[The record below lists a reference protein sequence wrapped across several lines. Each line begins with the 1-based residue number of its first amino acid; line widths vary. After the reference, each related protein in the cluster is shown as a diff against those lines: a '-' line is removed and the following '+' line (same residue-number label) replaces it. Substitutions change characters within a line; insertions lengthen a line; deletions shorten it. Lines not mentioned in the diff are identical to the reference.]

1 MIRRENYPDFEAE
14 EIIAPDAVARNE
26 KTVRKGFWHKLK
38 RNLARI
44 PKADEVVAAYYA
56 AFDSNTPFRSK
67 AMLMAALAYFV
78 LPVDVIPDF
87 ILGLGFTDDMT
98 VLLTAFGLIRANVTE
113 AHRERARAT
122 VEALRRGEEPPEAAT
137 A

>member
-1 MIRRENYPDFEAE
+1 MIRREKYPDFDAE
-14 EIIAPDAVARNE
+14 EIITPDIVARNE
-26 KTVRKGFWHKLK
+26 KTVKRGFWQKLK

-56 AFDSNTPFRSK
+56 AFDSNTPFRTK
-67 AMLMAALAYFV
+67 AVLLAALAYFV
-78 LPVDVIPDF
+78 LPIDVIPDF
-87 ILGLGFTDDMT
+87 ILGFGFTDDMT

-122 VEALRRGEEPPEAAT
+122 VDALRRGEEPPETAAT
-137 A
+137 

>member
-1 MIRRENYPDFEAE
+1 MIRREKYPDFEADE
-14 EIIAPDAVARNE
+14 TMPPDAVERNE
-26 KTVRKGFWHKLK
+26 RTVRKGFWSKLK

-56 AFDSNTPFRSK
+56 AFDANTPFRTK
-67 AMLMAALAYFV
+67 AMLLAALAYFV
-78 LPVDVIPDF
+78 MPIDVVPDF

-98 VLLTAFGLIRANVTE
+98 VLLTAFGLIRSNVTDE
-113 AHRERARAT
+113 HREKARAT
-122 VEALRRGEEPPEAAT
+122 VEALRRGDEPPEAA

>member
-1 MIRRENYPDFEAE
+1 MIRREKYPDFEADE
-14 EIIAPDAVARNE
+14 TMRPDAVERNE
-26 KTVRKGFWHKLK
+26 RTVRKGFWSKLK

-56 AFDSNTPFRSK
+56 AFDANTPFRTK
-67 AMLMAALAYFV
+67 AMLLAALAYFV
-78 LPVDVIPDF
+78 MPIDVVPDF

-98 VLLTAFGLIRANVTE
+98 VLLTAFGLIRSNVTDE
-113 AHRERARAT
+113 HREKARAT
-122 VEALRRGEEPPEAAT
+122 VEALRRGDEPPEAA

>member
-1 MIRRENYPDFEAE
+1 MMRRENYPDFDTE
-14 EIIAPDAVARNE
+14 EIISPDAVARNE
-26 KTVRKGFWHKLK
+26 KTVRGGFWQKLK

-56 AFDSNTPFRSK
+56 AFDSNTPFRTK
-67 AMLMAALAYFV
+67 AMLLAALAYFV
-78 LPVDVIPDF
+78 LPLDVVPDF

-98 VLLTAFGLIRANVTE
+98 VLLTAFALIRGNVTE

-122 VEALRRGEEPPEAAT
+122 VQALRSGEDPPPEAT

>member
-1 MIRRENYPDFEAE
+1 MIRREKYPDFDTE
-14 EIIAPDAVARNE
+14 EIITPDTAARNE
-26 KTVRKGFWHKLK
+26 KTVRRGFWQKLK

-56 AFDSNTPFRSK
+56 ACDSNTPVRAK

-78 LPVDVIPDF
+78 LPLDVVPDF

-98 VLLTAFGLIRANVTE
+98 VLLTAFGLIRTHVTE
-113 AHRERARAT
+113 QHRERARAT
-122 VEALRRGEEPPEAAT
+122 VEALCEGDEPPEAAV
-137 A
+137 

>member
-1 MIRRENYPDFEAE
+1 MIRREKYPDFDTE
-14 EIIAPDAVARNE
+14 EIITPDTAARNE
-26 KTVRKGFWHKLK
+26 KTVRRGFWQKLK

-56 AFDSNTPFRSK
+56 AFDSNTPFRAK

-78 LPVDVIPDF
+78 LPLDVVPDF

-98 VLLTAFGLIRANVTE
+98 VLLTAFGLIRTHVTE
-113 AHRERARAT
+113 QHRERARAT
-122 VEALRRGEEPPEAAT
+122 VEALCEGDEPPEAAV
-137 A
+137 